1 MKQKETEI
9 RGEITALPKTVLS
22 SLPFEGLPNACI
34 NES

>member
-1 MKQKETEI
+1 M
-9 RGEITALPKTVLS
+9 RGETTVLQKTVLS